1 MAEYLLIT
9 EERVGDRYYTV
20 NRSTVKATTHG
31 YAKYH
36 WHKHMN
42 QMGCV
47 KESKHEYVN
56 WDMGWSAEL
65 IEVRELDESD
75 EGDLALLD
83 EFASIEGF
91 AEL

>member
-9 EERVGDRYYTV
+9 EESVGDRYFTV

-42 QMGCV
+42 ELGCS
-47 KESKHEYVN
+47 KEREHEYVN
-56 WDMGWSAEL
+56 WDLGWRAEL
-65 IEVRELDESD
+65 VEVRELDSD
-75 EGDLALLD
+75 DDGDVALLE
-83 EFASIEGF
+83 EFDSIGGF
-91 AEL
+91 DQL